1 MPALPADATL
11 ILLMLCDPPHLADIR
26 ESLEVARAAGCARV
40 AVAPLGAECAA
51 PAASALARY
60 VQCQLALAHCAPYS
74 LALGAAAGRP
84 ELLAPSPATAG
95 DTTCV
100 PRARRGG
107 AGLAA
112 APSPRPPRPQPPRAL
127 ALSFPCPRA
136 APRLCSTLLLRACR
150 RAPLQRCAWA
160 AAWQSGW
167 PAPQHRQGF
176 SPLGAPR

>member
-1 MPALPADATL
+1 MLALQADATL

-40 AVAPLGAECAA
+40 AVAPLGGECAA

-100 PRARRGG
+100 PHARRQRW
-107 AGLAA
+107 
-112 APSPRPPRPQPPRAL
+112 SRCPRAL
-127 ALSFPCPRA
+127 NLPARLPPPSPAHTQRRGSAALGCYAPAAGRPCSAVPGPRRGRVA
-136 APRLCSTLLLRACR
+136 GQRRSTARASR
-150 RAPLQRCAWA
+150 HLAHRAE
-160 AAWQSGW
+160 
-167 PAPQHRQGF
+167 
-176 SPLGAPR
+176 